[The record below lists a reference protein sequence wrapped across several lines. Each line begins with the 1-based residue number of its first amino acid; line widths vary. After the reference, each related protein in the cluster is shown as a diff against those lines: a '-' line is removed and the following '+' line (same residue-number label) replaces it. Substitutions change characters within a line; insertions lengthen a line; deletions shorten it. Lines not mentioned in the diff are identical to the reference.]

1 MASSSDSDSA
11 SSGKKKAKNKAER
24 AGLPFEPSSA
34 RKQSARNRSSK
45 DADEVSAT
53 KKSSVKSKKKDDK
66 VKSSDSGVSAKAQAR
81 VDEIRA
87 MKRRRAEKDAAAGKG
102 SQKNRSDDD
111 SDGSIPEVVSRRMLR
126 RMMVLSVSPVALGV
140 GVFFLA
146 YYLQSNEIVEF
157 APSAVLLATMGCFG
171 LGVLGLTYGVL
182 SASWD
187 DEPGSLIGLSEF
199 KLNFGRIMEA
209 RNASKT

>member
-1 MASSSDSDSA
+1 MALPSGSDNANSS
-11 SSGKKKAKNKAER
+11 KKKNKAAR

-34 RKQSARNRSSK
+34 RKRGAREK
-45 DADEVSAT
+45 DAGESPAAKNASA
-53 KKSSVKSKKKDDK
+53 KSKKKGDK
-66 VKSSDSGVSAKAQAR
+66 ETSSASGVSAKAQAR

-87 MKRRRAEKDAAAGKG
+87 MNRRRAEKDASSGKG
-102 SQKNRSDDD
+102 SQKKRSDES
-111 SDGSIPEVVSRRMLR
+111 SDGSIPEAVSRRMLR
-126 RMMVLSVSPVALGV
+126 RMMVLSGGPVALGV

-157 APSAVLLATMGCFG
+157 APSVVLLVTMGCFG